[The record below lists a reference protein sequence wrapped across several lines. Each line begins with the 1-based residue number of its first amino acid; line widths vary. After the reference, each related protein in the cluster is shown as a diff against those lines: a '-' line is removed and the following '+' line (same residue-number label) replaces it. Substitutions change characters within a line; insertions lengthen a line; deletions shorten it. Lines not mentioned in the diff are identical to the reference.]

1 MGTAPLLFRVGAV
14 IAGAAALILSLA
26 ALNILLRR
34 RLVGPTTIGPATREE
49 AEAYARFLV
58 AQRERVVHGTSYLL
72 FLVAASWIVYWLA
85 RLANM

>member
-14 IAGAAALILSLA
+14 ITGAAALILVLA
-26 ALNILLRR
+26 ALSILLRR
-34 RLVGPTTIGPATREE
+34 RLVGPTTVGPTTGGE

-72 FLVAASWIVYWLA
+72 FLVAASWVVYWLA
-85 RLANM
+85 RLANI